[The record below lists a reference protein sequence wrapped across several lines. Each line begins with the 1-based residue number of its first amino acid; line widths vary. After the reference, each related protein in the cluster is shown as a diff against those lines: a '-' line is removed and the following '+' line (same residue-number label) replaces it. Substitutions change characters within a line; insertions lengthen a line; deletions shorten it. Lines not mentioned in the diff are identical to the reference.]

1 LLSHTFVFA
10 DSGISISYNGSKINY
25 DGAYPEVEDGEIMI
39 PLKAT
44 VTALGGSY
52 QELIGP
58 GQKGMIFYVKE
69 KALTVF
75 IGSKSYAVSDIPG
88 PNALFVKLTSYDLEK
103 EILEKNN
110 DIYFPL
116 KTFCEAL
123 GFGVKQV
130 ENTIELL
137 EANAQEDEADNGE
150 IKVILNG
157 EKLAFDVPPIIEG
170 GRTLVPMRKIFEAFG
185 STVDWEDSSKTI
197 TASLGDIVIIMQ
209 IGNPEIIVNDKKVT
223 LDVPPM
229 IYNDRTLVPVRAVAE
244 SFNCQVDWV
253 ESTRSVIITKEEN
266 KAEIKAENNVTTNKK
281 ARNPQNGLL
290 YGYSDDRIAEI
301 QFEARYLFE
310 QKILPEILYQIYGN
324 KIIEY
329 LKTNNIDMMKA
340 TILSIWEY
348 ATLNVIVHDAVLNGE
363 ITDISDENKL
373 MEFALNRRPM
383 YPLGDEHIEDVSIE
397 KLDNGTPVAIVKL
410 KDTNWTAI
418 STYIGIT
425 YENDKLRIF
434 TLEKSA
440 GFTEEPI
447 YMFCFVSDTSRGFI
461 TSIPNS
467 KEEFIKAI
475 NMQING

>member
-1 LLSHTFVFA
+1 MKQVKIMVISKRKIIRNLFIIIA
-10 DSGISISYNGSKINY
+10 ASISLYLLVSLYFFSHFLFNTEINGVNLSLKAHKNLPHLVNAYIKNYDLILVERDGETELIKSQDINMKYNKANSLSTVNRMQNPFMWLNSLFKKSRYYIHDLYEYNHVLLNNKINSLKCLNK
-25 DGAYPEVEDGEIMI
+25 EITE
-39 PLKAT
+39 PRNVDFKY
-44 VTALGGSY
+44 VDGSY
-52 QELIGP
+52 RI
-58 GQKGMIFYVKE
+58 VKE
-69 KALTVF
+69 
-75 IGSKSYAVSDIPG
+75 
-88 PNALFVKLTSYDLEK
+88 
-103 EILEKNN
+103 
-110 DIYFPL
+110 
-116 KTFCEAL
+116 
-123 GFGVKQV
+123 
-130 ENTIELL
+130 
-137 EANAQEDEADNGE
+137 
-150 IKVILNG
+150 
-157 EKLAFDVPPIIEG
+157 
-170 GRTLVPMRKIFEAFG
+170 
-185 STVDWEDSSKTI
+185 
-197 TASLGDIVIIMQ
+197 
-209 IGNPEIIVNDKKVT
+209 
-223 LDVPPM
+223 
-229 IYNDRTLVPVRAVAE
+229 
-244 SFNCQVDWV
+244 
-253 ESTRSVIITKEEN
+253 
-266 KAEIKAENNVTTNKK
+266 
-281 ARNPQNGLL
+281 
-290 YGYSDDRIAEI
+290 
-301 QFEARYLFE
+301 
-310 QKILPEILYQIYGN
+310 IYGN